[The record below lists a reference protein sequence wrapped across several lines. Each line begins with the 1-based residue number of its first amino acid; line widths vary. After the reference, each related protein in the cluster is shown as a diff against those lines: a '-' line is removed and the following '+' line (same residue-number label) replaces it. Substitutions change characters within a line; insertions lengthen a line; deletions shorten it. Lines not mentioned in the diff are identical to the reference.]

1 MTALSILFHRKVY
14 LGAVK
19 SYAIK
24 HFRSYLACNKN
35 KKGS

>member
-1 MTALSILFHRKVY
+1 MTHLCTLFHTKIY
-14 LGAVK
+14 LGAEK
-19 SYAIK
+19 GYAIK